1 MQIENE
7 LKLTINY
14 KSATVASFTCATDSH
29 FSYRAVKQ
37 EADESALKTLLDTL
51 LQMKV
56 LTS

>member
-14 KSATVASFTCATDSH
+14 KSATVASFTCATDRH